1 VGLVKSFKMEKEKLI
16 DIIENAKNKS
26 NKDLMDAESFLFEEH
41 EKTKQLIIDLTRH
54 MDGIEELHSK
64 VIKEIENRKVI

>member
-1 VGLVKSFKMEKEKLI
+1 MGLVKSFKMEKEKLI

>member
-1 VGLVKSFKMEKEKLI
+1 MEKEKLI

>member
-1 VGLVKSFKMEKEKLI
+1 MEKEKLI

-41 EKTKQLIIDLTRH
+41 EKTKELIIDLTRH

-64 VIKEIENRKVI
+64 VIKEIENRKIL